1 MVTAASLASMGVS
14 ALSTF
19 VLPIIILVVARR
31 RWGCSLWSAAVGA
44 LVFVV
49 FALLLEGGLHALVFT
64 AIPNLPSKPMLYTIH
79 AALAAGV
86 FEELGRVC
94 GFAVLQASDR
104 RPDGVGRALGA
115 GIGHGGIE
123 AILLVGVAT
132 ISHLVISVSVIN
144 AGTSEAFLAGLSD
157 AQRDIVARQFELLIN
172 TPAPFYLLSI
182 GERTIAMCLAH
193 RPVSHD
199 LDGVRR
205 EDPPLVDPRSDPRS
219 RPGRCW
225 GRAVSERGGERRRG
239 AGVGIDRHCHSCT
252 DGEANVCVHHSAA
265 RSRSSADIVN
275 GRRVEVCPIT
285 RQCCAHG
292 RR

>member
-1 MVTAASLASMGVS
+1 MVTTASLASMGVS

-49 FALLLEGGLHALVFT
+49 FALLLEGGLHALVFA
-64 AIPNLPSKPMLYTIH
+64 AIPNLPSKPMLYTIY

-132 ISHLVISVSVIN
+132 ISSLMISVSIIN
-144 AGTSEAFLAGLSD
+144 AGTSDRWLARRPARYRGPPV
-157 AQRDIVARQFELLIN
+157 RVAHQYACAVL
-172 TPAPFYLLSI
+172 PAEY
-182 GERTIAMCLAH
+182 RRAYHRHCLAH
-193 RPVSHD
+193 RPVSLG
-199 LDGVRR
+199 LDGVHR
-205 EDPPLVDPRSDPRS
+205 EDPPLVDPRSDPRPRS
-219 RPGRCW
+219 GRRR
-225 GRAVSERGGERRRG
+225 GSSVSKRSGECFRG
-239 AGVGIDRHCHSCT
+239 AGVGIDRHRHSCT
-252 DGEANVCVHHSAA
+252 NGEANVCVHHSAA
-265 RSRSSADIVN
+265 RSRSRAGIVN
-275 GRRVEVCPIT
+275 GQRMGVCPLT

>member
-31 RWGCSLWSAAVGA
+31 RWCCSLWSAAVGA

-49 FALLLEGGLHALVFT
+49 FALLLEGGLHALVF
-64 AIPNLPSKPMLYTIH
+64 AALPNLPSKPMLYTIY

-86 FEELGRVC
+86 CEELGRVC

-132 ISHLVISVSVIN
+132 ISHLVISV
-144 AGTSEAFLAGLSD
+144 EASSMRVRVRLSSLACP
-157 AQRDIVARQFELLIN
+157 
-172 TPAPFYLLSI
+172 TPSAISWPASSNCSSI
-182 GERTIAMCLAH
+182 RL
-193 RPVSHD
+193 
-199 LDGVRR
+199 RR
-205 EDPPLVDPRSDPRS
+205 ST
-219 RPGRCW
+219 C
-225 GRAVSERGGERRRG
+225 
-239 AGVGIDRHCHSCT
+239 
-252 DGEANVCVHHSAA
+252 
-265 RSRSSADIVN
+265 
-275 GRRVEVCPIT
+275 
-285 RQCCAHG
+285 
-292 RR
+292 

>member
-49 FALLLEGGLHALVFT
+49 FALLLEGGLHALVFA
-64 AIPNLPSKPMLYTIH
+64 AIPNLPSKPMLYTIY

-132 ISHLVISVSVIN
+132 ISSLMISVSIIN
-144 AGTSEAFLAGLSD
+144 AGTSEACALHIVLSVLVWM
-157 AQRDIVARQFELLIN
+157 AFTGRIRRWWILGAI
-172 TPAPFYLLSI
+172 
-182 GERTIAMCLAH
+182 LAH
-193 RPVSHD
+193 ALADAGAALYQSGAVSVFVAQGWA
-199 LDGVRR
+199 LIVTVILALTVRR
-205 EDPPLVDPRSDPRS
+205 MY
-219 RPGRCW
+219 
-225 GRAVSERGGERRRG
+225 VSTTALLARG
-239 AGVGIDRHCHSCT
+239 AAQAS
-252 DGEANVCVHHSAA
+252 
-265 RSRSSADIVN
+265 
-275 GRRVEVCPIT
+275 
-285 RQCCAHG
+285 
-292 RR
+292 

>member
-1 MVTAASLASMGVS
+1 MVTADSLASMGVS

-49 FALLLEGGLHALVFT
+49 FALLLEGGLHALVFA
-64 AIPNLPSKPMLYTIH
+64 AIPNLPSKPMLYTIY
-79 AALAAGV
+79 AVLAAGV
-86 FEELGRVC
+86 CEELGRVC

-144 AGTSEAFLAGLSD
+144 AGTSEAFLAGLPD

-182 GERTIAMCLAH
+182 GERTIAIALHIALSVLVWMAFTG
-193 RPVSHD
+193 RI
-199 LDGVRR
+199 RR
-205 EDPPLVDPRSDPRS
+205 WWIAWSDPRS
-219 RPGRCW
+219 RPGRRW
-225 GRAVSERGGERRRG
+225 GRAVSERSGERRRG

-252 DGEANVCVHHSAA
+252 NGEANVCVHHSAA
-265 RSRSSADIVN
+265 CSRSRAGIVN
-275 GRRVEVCPIT
+275 GRRVEVCPLT

>member
-31 RWGCSLWSAAVGA
+31 RWSCSLWSAAVGA

-49 FALLLEGGLHALVFT
+49 FALLLEGGLHALVFA
-64 AIPNLPSKPMLYTIH
+64 AIPSLPSKTMLYTIY

-132 ISHLVISVSVIN
+132 ISNLVISVSVIN
-144 AGTSEAFLAGLSD
+144 AGTSEAFLAGLPD
-157 AQRDIVARQFELLIN
+157 AQRD
-172 TPAPFYLLSI
+172 TWPASSSCLSI
-182 GERTIAMCLAH
+182 RL
-193 RPVSHD
+193 
-199 LDGVRR
+199 RR
-205 EDPPLVDPRSDPRS
+205 ST
-219 RPGRCW
+219 C
-225 GRAVSERGGERRRG
+225 
-239 AGVGIDRHCHSCT
+239 
-252 DGEANVCVHHSAA
+252 
-265 RSRSSADIVN
+265 
-275 GRRVEVCPIT
+275 
-285 RQCCAHG
+285 
-292 RR
+292 